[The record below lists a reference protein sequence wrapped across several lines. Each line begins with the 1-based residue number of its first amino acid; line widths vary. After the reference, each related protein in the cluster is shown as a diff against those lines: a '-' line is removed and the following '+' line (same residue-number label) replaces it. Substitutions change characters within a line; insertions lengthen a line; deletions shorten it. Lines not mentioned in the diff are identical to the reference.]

1 MKIYT
6 RTGDDGST
14 GLFGGGRVQKS
25 DARVEAYGDVD
36 ELGSVLG
43 LAGPEIA
50 SDTTRALLLDI
61 QSRLFDLGAELAST
75 PGRDVD
81 LGSVPRIDA
90 TSVAELERAIDAA
103 EEPLPQLTSFVLAG
117 GSPGAR
123 WLHLARTVCRR
134 AERHLVRLAATEPVR
149 ADIIHYLNRLSD
161 LLFTLARAENHLA
174 DEQDQPWLGR
184 KSR

>member
-25 DARVEAYGDVD
+25 DTRVEAYGDVD

-43 LAGPEIA
+43 LAGAELMSEDA
-50 SDTTRALLLDI
+50 RALLLDI

-75 PGRDVD
+75 PGKDVD
-81 LGSVPRIDA
+81 LGAVPRIDA
-90 TSVAELERAIDAA
+90 ESVAILERAIDTA
-103 EEPLPQLTSFVLAG
+103 EEPLPPLKTFVLAG

-134 AERHLVRLAATEPVR
+134 AERHLVRLSQAEPVR
-149 ADIIHYLNRLSD
+149 VEVIHYLNRLSD
-161 LLFTLARAENHLA
+161 LLFVLARAENHRA
-174 DEQDQPWLGR
+174 GVEDQPWLGR
-184 KSR
+184 DRG